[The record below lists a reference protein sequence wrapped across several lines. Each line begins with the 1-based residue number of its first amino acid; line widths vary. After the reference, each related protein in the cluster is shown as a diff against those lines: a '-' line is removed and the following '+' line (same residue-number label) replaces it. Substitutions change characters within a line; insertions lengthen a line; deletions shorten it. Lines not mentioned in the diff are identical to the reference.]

1 MINNLDHIG
10 AEAIRLMTGA
20 DRDVAKAQ
28 AHIKQVWDAFTAA
41 EEAGTTITINGVSL
55 KKNWA
60 KLINRTT
67 RYCQMIAKD
76 GDRKSQKKDANS
88 VRPLALIKQLITVI
102 SETKDYAIVKGE
114 AQEIC
119 DSLKWYPPAF
129 KQENKEVKH
138 YNRTGEKPGQKKP
151 VKHAKH
157 RHGTTY
163 CGKDAHHAN
172 MARSRKHATCPFCV
186 AGIAANLQINHPEV
200 MVRHFKG
207 ELKDTRSLL
216 KHHEQLVDA
225 CLPEHRGANYNRS
238 LGAIPE
244 CKTEIAELE
253 AKLAIWEAVKTPEQS
268 VELAK
273 QAAAEKEARRL
284 TYQQQPVHI
293 QSPVAGKN
301 QTEMTLCGEEII
313 SSFRSFEGTRMAYG
327 AHDVA
332 TCEKCIELS

>member
-55 KKNWA
+55 KKDWA

-67 RYCQMIAKD
+67 RYCQMIAKE

-138 YNRTGEKPGQKKP
+138 YLRTGIDPTKPQP
-151 VKHAKH
+151 VKHARYNSDTTWCGK
-157 RHGTTY
+157 RSTHGT
-163 CGKDAHHAN
+163 N
-172 MARSRKHATCPFCV
+172 MARQKKHATCPYCV
-186 AGIAANLQINHPEV
+186 AAMAANILIARPE
-200 MVRHFKG
+200 KG
-207 ELKDTRSLL
+207 
-216 KHHEQLVDA
+216 Q
-225 CLPEHRGANYNRS
+225 
-238 LGAIPE
+238 
-244 CKTEIAELE
+244 
-253 AKLAIWEAVKTPEQS
+253 TPEQA
-268 VELAK
+268 VE
-273 QAAAEKEARRL
+273 AEKTRRAEREVQRIE
-284 TYQQQPVHI
+284 YEKQPTHI
-293 QSPVAGKN
+293 QSPVIGKN
-301 QTEMTLCGEEII
+301 RTEMTLCGEVIDI
-313 SSFRSFEGTRMAYG
+313 GTGLYEGTRMAYG
-327 AHDVA
+327 AHAVA
-332 TCEKCIELS
+332 TCPTCIEQSKQIGQVTVPMAGGMN